1 MGVLKRAA
9 SALSLISRFPVP
21 LTGAPDYSGLP
32 FWMPMAGF
40 VAGMIAFSGGFA
52 GSLLFH
58 ADGARALCALLALF
72 LAFDLFHLDGLADT
86 ADAFMGYGTRER
98 RLEILKDPRTGSFG
112 LFAGIAWMGALWYCS
127 TAAASLA
134 EGSLLLLVVPLAA
147 PVAGRSAASLV
158 PVFLK
163 AARPGGLGAMLQ
175 PYSRVRAGC
184 GVGLAFAICLG
195 LAFLAGEHSSATL
208 SATATTSVSAVS
220 GSVSAPASTPAEAS
234 VRTHPSGIATTIPV
248 ASGPLAPVRGPRAAL
263 ATGAGFIAALV
274 LSLSVILRAYGR
286 GVGGY
291 TGDALGATICLGT
304 LIHLAVS
311 LALIGVL

>member
-21 LTGAPDYSGLP
+21 LKGAPDYSGLP

-134 EGSLLLLVVPLAA
+134 AETLFLVVVPLAA
-147 PVAGRSAASLV
+147 PVAGRSAAALV

-184 GVGLAFAICLG
+184 GVGLAFALCLG
-195 LAFLAGEHSSATL
+195 IAFVAGEHSSATIGG
-208 SATATTSVSAVS
+208 A
-220 GSVSAPASTPAEAS
+220 
-234 VRTHPSGIATTIPV
+234 
-248 ASGPLAPVRGPRAAL
+248 RAAL
-263 ATGAGFIAALV
+263 ATGTGFISALV